1 MLVPR
6 ISQRRMW
13 SIRILFLL
21 SLTFSLGSFFSVEQ
35 NEDVNEDDD
44 SQETEEDDGDE
55 GRELDTLVLL

>member
-1 MLVPR
+1 
-6 ISQRRMW
+6 MW

-35 NEDVNEDDD
+35 NEDENEDDD